1 MAIAMAKAP
10 SPTTSAR
17 GGAAWEPGGAFLLL
31 CIVFCFLL
39 LSAIVCLVS
48 FSVASALDIEE
59 WRVGLKVTVLLM
71 SPSKS
76 HDFEDVGRCQ

>member
-48 FSVASALDIEE
+48 S
-59 WRVGLKVTVLLM
+59 RLL
-71 SPSKS
+71 
-76 HDFEDVGRCQ
+76 Q